1 MHGGETE
8 SARMVTTAVQ
18 QQLATNLRRVTARHG
33 WLLAMAAGELDR
45 RIGSSLG
52 EEKLSIEQWR
62 VLELLAVGGP
72 YPMSVLAGATGIN
85 GATLTRIV
93 DRLVSRALV
102 YRSADSA
109 DRRHV
114 LIHVS
119 TRGHSLA
126 DRVRPLVAR
135 AEERSEEHTSELQ
148 SRGHLVCRLLLEK
161 KK

>member
-1 MHGGETE
+1 MHDGELE
-8 SARMVTTAVQ
+8 SARMVTTSVQ

-33 WLLAMAAGELDR
+33 WLLAMAAGEVDR
-45 RIGSSLG
+45 RISASLTD
-52 EEKLSIEQWR
+52 EKLSVEQWR
-62 VLELLAVGGP
+62 VLEFLAVGGP
-72 YPMSVLAGATGIN
+72 CPMSTLAGATGIN

-119 TRGHSLA
+119 ARGRSA
-126 DRVRPLVAR
+126 AERVRPLVAE
-135 AEERSEEHTSELQ
+135 AEDEALQELSAEDREQ
-148 SRGHLVCRLLLEK
+148 LMRLLGRLGT
-161 KK
+161 